1 MLKRTCTFIAAAAA
15 AAALATGTDV
25 DSAAAS
31 ELIGRGGGPAAL
43 QVNGAGQARVS
54 WYASGR
60 TRHVVARNAINARP
74 PTRGIP
80 QVSFTL
86 RYGAPGI
93 VGAGCGRYDGPP
105 LAWLVRACKAPD
117 GSYWALQAWERLKP
131 NFGGASAAREL
142 RLSHWTG
149 PLPELWLKFDWAYRR
164 FDHLYGALSYDG
176 SGVFGFRS
184 TPAGVPLDTY
194 GRNLYVDTMNSR
206 YGRGWR
212 RENSFLTHR
221 PNGSFCYGFYPHG
234 NRPVGRGAR
243 YRATVI
249 GPGVTPDVMAEG
261 RAPGGYDAARER
273 AANAEQRR
281 LFAGSPPCRAR

>member
-1 MLKRTCTFIAAAAA
+1 MRATTWAIVAVAAVVAGFAEGA
-15 AAALATGTDV
+15 R
-25 DSAAAS
+25 AS
-31 ELIGRGGGPAAL
+31 ELIDRGATRESL
-43 QVNGAGQARVS
+43 QVDGNGHALVTYYAR
-54 WYASGR
+54 GR
-60 TRHVVARNAINARP
+60 ARRVHAWGAVNARP
-74 PTRGIP
+74 PTRGVA
-80 QVSFTL
+80 QVSFRL
-86 RYGAPGI
+86 DYSGG
-93 VGAGCGRYDGPP
+93 GFGGGGCLPYDGPP

-117 GSYWALQAWERLKP
+117 GSYWALQAWERLKA

-164 FDHLYGALSYDG
+164 FDHLYGALTYGG

-184 TPAGVPLDTY
+184 TRAGVPLDTY

-206 YGRGWR
+206 YGPGWR

-234 NRPVGRGAR
+234 NRPVGKGAR

-261 RAPGGYDAARER
+261 RSPGRYDAARER

-281 LFAGSPPCRAR
+281 LFAGSPPCRAL

>member
-1 MLKRTCTFIAAAAA
+1 MRAAMCL
-15 AAALATGTDV
+15 ALAAV
-25 DSAAAS
+25 AAFAGAADAYGS
-31 ELIGRGGGPAAL
+31 ELIDRGANNPTL
-43 QVNGAGQARVS
+43 QVDGAGHALVTYSARGAVRRVHA
-54 WYASGR
+54 WGA
-60 TRHVVARNAINARP
+60 VNARP
-74 PTRGIP
+74 PTRGVLQI
-80 QVSFTL
+80 SFRL
-86 RYGAPGI
+86 NYRGGGFGGGACLP
-93 VGAGCGRYDGPP
+93 YDGPP